1 MTQLPSELARS
12 PTSLHRD
19 QSSSVLSG
27 DHLATCTQ
35 QANRLRSLPHLFIE
49 TVEGLFHRE
58 KRKNNYLF
66 CMGAHLWTYRF
77 GADGHG
83 KMGDA
88 GVRNP
93 RTVGTAEDPAVL
105 TPANSVQ
112 HRGARGLP
120 RT

>member
-1 MTQLPSELARS
+1 
-12 PTSLHRD
+12 
-19 QSSSVLSG
+19 
-27 DHLATCTQ
+27 
-35 QANRLRSLPHLFIE
+35 
-49 TVEGLFHRE
+49 
-58 KRKNNYLF
+58 
-66 CMGAHLWTYRF
+66 MGAHLWTYRF